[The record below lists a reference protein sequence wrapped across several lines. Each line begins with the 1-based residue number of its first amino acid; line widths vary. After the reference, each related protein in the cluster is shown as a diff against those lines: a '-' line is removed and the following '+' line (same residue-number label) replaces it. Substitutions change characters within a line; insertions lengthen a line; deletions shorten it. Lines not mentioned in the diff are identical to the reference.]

1 MPKVKVTSTK
11 GLVQEK
17 GNGMEN
23 QVGMYSGQGTTT
35 AAADAVLLGEGFV
48 HTVDSAN
55 NAHKVKMPKAQAAGQ
70 IMVIRNVDS
79 AQDVVIRNNAD
90 DGTLVTLGEGK
101 TAVLLSSD
109 AGDNWSG
116 SQVD

>member
-35 AAADAVLLGEGFV
+35 ATVTTGDLLGEGFV
-48 HTVDSAN
+48 HTVNSTD
-55 NAHKVKMPKAQAAGQ
+55 NAHKVKLPIARGAGQ
-70 IMVIRNVDS
+70 IMIIRNVDD
-79 AQDVVIRNNAD
+79 AQDVVITAN
-90 DGTLVTLGEGK
+90 GGSTLVTLGEEK
-101 TAVLLSSD
+101 TAVFISSA